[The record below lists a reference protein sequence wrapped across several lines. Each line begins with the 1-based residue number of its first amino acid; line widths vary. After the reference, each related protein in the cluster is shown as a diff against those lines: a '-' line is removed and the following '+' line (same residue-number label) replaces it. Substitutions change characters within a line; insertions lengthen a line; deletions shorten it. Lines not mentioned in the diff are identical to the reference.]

1 MKIRQFITGK
11 CLMGKKKD
19 LENANMIMEVFI
31 WDIENKINNM
41 DMEEIYFLLKRD
53 ILKVKVMKDNWIW
66 E

>member
-1 MKIRQFITGK
+1 
-11 CLMGKKKD
+11 MGKKKD